1 MNKGDLELITASH
14 LAQWPETKS
23 RDAESH
29 FPELVRRLLLETPE
43 ASEISVPI
51 KDGVNKR
58 GYDGKATIKEPTKL
72 LPAGRLGF
80 ELGTGKDV
88 DTKAK
93 TDYGNRNK
101 ENASTHE
108 VEVFVFIT
116 PRRWPKKEDWITKQ
130 QNDSNFKQ
138 VTALD
143 ADDLEL
149 WLQLAPNTHVWIS
162 EWLGL
167 NPRDAATPEKWWNDF
182 SRSTSPELP
191 LELFTAG
198 RDKEAKQLRQLVR
211 GEPQSIRIRSEW
223 EDDALG
229 FFAATFAEQFEAD
242 LGHTL
247 TTIIRSAEVWERVTA
262 QRGNGIL
269 IPLFDRPDI
278 DRAIHSGRHVVE
290 VLNSNTAQH
299 KKNNDIKLPR
309 LDLYHAEHIFCLE
322 GLEWR
327 QAKYLARLARQSLP
341 ELMREIA
348 LSSPNPTWL
357 EPPIDSN
364 LVALT
369 LAGSWDGKNP
379 EDLEIISE
387 LANIPSD
394 SNKLENFIF
403 KMTQGHDPAIS
414 KVGEVHTLVSP
425 RRVLLKLDNGIRL
438 SLASRWADIASRVL
452 LKSDSLEGITPSQ
465 RTTTR
470 KEEQRACSPILRRG
484 LATSLALAGSI
495 RLSDDSN
502 SDIPNVTNTAKQV
515 VGKILKQ
522 AISDK
527 NGHTWLEIADILPL
541 LAEAAPDIFLSK
553 FEDGLKSDK
562 PSVVQ
567 LLQTVNDSLG
577 SDFPSNKHPLLEA
590 LQTLCWL
597 REYSIKAVQ
606 SLTKVAAKFP
616 QDTLLIESILSILY
630 SWFRN
635 VSANQE
641 TRLEAVKAC
650 RSINALFSFKLITR
664 LCTDTNSIKIPLN
677 EPRYQLQKFDHK
689 EVQQSE
695 WAAFISKVINIA
707 ITWAEKD
714 HSILPW
720 LTEAITNGSPE
731 DVSPEDLNSFI
742 KLLEAKISSD
752 ELEEDIRIAIFEK
765 AHDFAVKYKP
775 FHDSELNAR
784 KLQYARIAELASSL
798 EPSDDPRRF
807 TYLFARNPELPQCNS
822 TFDKNYDDLLDK
834 EQRNALNELFNQPGG
849 WERLVVVTKRAEDPE
864 AVGYALAKYERSDI
878 VDTMLGWLKSEN
890 DQMREAASIWAKHY
904 LRINGPD
911 ALHHILERGDLTGRS
926 RKLFILNIP
935 TESEFWDVLHD
946 FPHDEKIFWG
956 EADFTLTT
964 KEDSIQAIEFLLK
977 RDRAW
982 AAMDIAD
989 NLVLDI
995 AVNQEHQEEK
1005 DVVLYSKLFTSILW
1019 SIIKQRTDLY
1029 EFSNSID
1036 GPLRFDRYRNGAHR
1050 LLDYLKEKSTHI
1062 TEMAE
1067 LEFAYLGFLLEVR
1080 EPRAL
1085 YQVLISKP
1093 SFFVELVRL
1102 AHEGKQ
1108 EPLGRN
1114 DRIEL
1119 KVENASLVLQE
1130 WPGLPVEKEDDTF
1143 DEENIRHWIE
1153 QVRRQL
1159 RDSNYANNG
1168 DFFIGKFLAHT
1179 PYDSDRIWPLEFI
1192 RDLIEEID
1200 SEHFNKGIY
1209 SGRIS
1214 IENGLCIDSAE
1225 LAKIYGTSVNAVQ
1238 AEWPRTARILRR
1250 IAEHYEE
1257 EARRWD
1263 ERAEISQDLD

>member
-1 MNKGDLELITASH
+1 
-14 LAQWPETKS
+14 
-23 RDAESH
+23 
-29 FPELVRRLLLETPE
+29 
-43 ASEISVPI
+43 
-51 KDGVNKR
+51 
-58 GYDGKATIKEPTKL
+58 
-72 LPAGRLGF
+72 
-80 ELGTGKDV
+80 
-88 DTKAK
+88 
-93 TDYGNRNK
+93 
-101 ENASTHE
+101 
-108 VEVFVFIT
+108 
-116 PRRWPKKEDWITKQ
+116 
-130 QNDSNFKQ
+130 
-138 VTALD
+138 
-143 ADDLEL
+143 
-149 WLQLAPNTHVWIS
+149 
-162 EWLGL
+162 
-167 NPRDAATPEKWWNDF
+167 
-182 SRSTSPELP
+182 
-191 LELFTAG
+191 
-198 RDKEAKQLRQLVR
+198 
-211 GEPQSIRIRSEW
+211 
-223 EDDALG
+223 
-229 FFAATFAEQFEAD
+229 
-242 LGHTL
+242 
-247 TTIIRSAEVWERVTA
+247 
-262 QRGNGIL
+262 
-269 IPLFDRPDI
+269 
-278 DRAIHSGRHVVE
+278 
-290 VLNSNTAQH
+290 
-299 KKNNDIKLPR
+299 
-309 LDLYHAEHIFCLE
+309 
-322 GLEWR
+322 
-327 QAKYLARLARQSLP
+327 
-341 ELMREIA
+341 
-348 LSSPNPTWL
+348 
-357 EPPIDSN
+357 
-364 LVALT
+364 
-369 LAGSWDGKNP
+369 
-379 EDLEIISE
+379 
-387 LANIPSD
+387 
-394 SNKLENFIF
+394 
-403 KMTQGHDPAIS
+403 
-414 KVGEVHTLVSP
+414 
-425 RRVLLKLDNGIRL
+425 
-438 SLASRWADIASRVL
+438 
-452 LKSDSLEGITPSQ
+452 
-465 RTTTR
+465 
-470 KEEQRACSPILRRG
+470 
-484 LATSLALAGSI
+484 
-495 RLSDDSN
+495 
-502 SDIPNVTNTAKQV
+502 
-515 VGKILKQ
+515 
-522 AISDK
+522 
-527 NGHTWLEIADILPL
+527 
-541 LAEAAPDIFLSK
+541 
-553 FEDGLKSDK
+553 
-562 PSVVQ
+562 
-567 LLQTVNDSLG
+567 
-577 SDFPSNKHPLLEA
+577 
-590 LQTLCWL
+590 
-597 REYSIKAVQ
+597 
-606 SLTKVAAKFP
+606 
-616 QDTLLIESILSILY
+616 
-630 SWFRN
+630 
-635 VSANQE
+635 
-641 TRLEAVKAC
+641 
-650 RSINALFSFKLITR
+650 
-664 LCTDTNSIKIPLN
+664 
-677 EPRYQLQKFDHK
+677 
-689 EVQQSE
+689 
-695 WAAFISKVINIA
+695 
-707 ITWAEKD
+707 
-714 HSILPW
+714 
-720 LTEAITNGSPE
+720 
-731 DVSPEDLNSFI
+731 
-742 KLLEAKISSD
+742 
-752 ELEEDIRIAIFEK
+752 
-765 AHDFAVKYKP
+765 
-775 FHDSELNAR
+775 
-784 KLQYARIAELASSL
+784 
-798 EPSDDPRRF
+798 
-807 TYLFARNPELPQCNS
+807 
-822 TFDKNYDDLLDK
+822 
-834 EQRNALNELFNQPGG
+834 
-849 WERLVVVTKRAEDPE
+849 
-864 AVGYALAKYERSDI
+864 
-878 VDTMLGWLKSEN
+878 MLGWLKSEN